1 MQVRPCSR
9 GPILQ
14 PCGLEEY
21 AYQLDPYIGCEH
33 HCYYCYALNQAETDW
48 MQQILIYQD
57 IADQLDQELA
67 GLEPQPIYLGWN
79 TDPYQPAEATHRQ
92 TRQAL
97 ELLAERGFSVC
108 VLTKSDLVT
117 RDLDQFMRMAG
128 ASVGFSI
135 AFQDEDVRR
144 LFEVNAP
151 PNERRVKALK
161 ELKEAG
167 IETYTLIT
175 PVMPFI
181 SDVEFLVDMVAPYA
195 DTIWIYGLSMDAKE
209 DRNWQNIQG
218 ILDCHFPEMTEQYR
232 QIAFSADHP
241 YWAEVRRTLERIRR
255 ERLLDLR
262 IML

>member
-1 MQVRPCSR
+1 
-9 GPILQ
+9 
-14 PCGLEEY
+14 
-21 AYQLDPYIGCEH
+21 
-33 HCYYCYALNQAETDW
+33 

-57 IADQLDQELA
+57 IADRLDQELA

-92 TRQAL
+92 TWQAL
-97 ELLAERGFSVC
+97 GLFAERGFSVC

-117 RDLDQFMRMAG
+117 RDLDRFLRMAG
-128 ASVGFSI
+128 SSVGFSV

-144 LFEVNAP
+144 LFEANAP
-151 PNERRVKALK
+151 PNERRVRALK

-181 SDVEFLVDMVAPYA
+181 SDVESLIEMVAPYA
-195 DTIWIYGLSMDAKE
+195 DTIWIYGLSMNAKE
-209 DRNWQNIQG
+209 DRNWHNIQG

-241 YWAEVRRTLERIRR
+241 YWAEVRRTLERIQR